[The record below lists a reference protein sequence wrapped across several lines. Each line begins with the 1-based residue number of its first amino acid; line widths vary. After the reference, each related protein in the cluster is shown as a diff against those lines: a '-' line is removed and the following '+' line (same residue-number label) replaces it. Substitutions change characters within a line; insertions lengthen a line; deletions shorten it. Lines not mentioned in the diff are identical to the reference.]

1 MATAGGSRERSACPR
16 PREPSPRVTEL
27 RLQRALALLREV
39 PTRRICDVA
48 LDAGFSDISHCNRL
62 CRARFGD
69 TPGASVGRR

>member
-1 MATAGGSRERSACPR
+1 
-16 PREPSPRVTEL
+16 VTEL

-39 PTRRICDVA
+39 PTRQICHVA

-69 TPGASVGRR
+69 TPGAIVGRR